1 MVEKLSMLE
10 EQKVEK
16 DYQYKVAIIGKIKH
30 FSRIKNTREFNYI
43 YNNSTKVWHTPYFV
57 LFFKRND
64 DYKVGFVASKKIG
77 NAIKRNRAKRLLR
90 ALFIQNCDILSSGS
104 YIFVAKPS
112 IIEEKF
118 TKLHKSF
125 TYTLKKSGTL
135 KEI

>member
-16 DYQYKVAIIGKIKH
+16 DQRYKVAIIGKIKH
-30 FSRIKNTREFNYI
+30 FSRIQNSREFNYI

-57 LFFKRND
+57 LFFKQSD

-77 NAIKRNRAKRLLR
+77 NAVKRNRAKRLLR
-90 ALFIQNCDILSSGS
+90 TLFISQADKINSGLYIL
-104 YIFVAKPS
+104 VAKQP
-112 IIEEKF
+112 IITEEF

-125 TYTLKKSGTL
+125 VYALKKSNIL
-135 KEI
+135 KQI